1 MHALMRWYKCFTKT
15 FASHV
20 FSFLSATGRACLL
33 CLRLE
38 VPRYQRRF
46 VVQQTEGGGWETRSC
61 MTSAAPLQMSF
72 LCKILR
78 PVSVRV
84 GCTINPL
91 YLSSPHT
98 RNRENLLI
106 QSHFWALCQQ
116 GRAVQNMVL
125 QKQTGISSCQAERE
139 DWAVGQVTST
149 PHSGKF
155 SHYFQDLLKLADKPL
170 FKSALKTHPAF
181 NL

>member
-1 MHALMRWYKCFTKT
+1 MHALMRWYKCFTKS

-106 QSHFWALCQQ
+106 QSHFL
-116 GRAVQNMVL
+116 
-125 QKQTGISSCQAERE
+125 SSLPAGAGCPKHGATKANWNLFLSSWKGGLSCGSG
-139 DWAVGQVTST
+139 DIHS
-149 PHSGKF
+149 PHW
-155 SHYFQDLLKLADKPL
+155 
-170 FKSALKTHPAF
+170 
-181 NL
+181 